1 MTITGKLVFIM
12 IILIMYS
19 FSFVLSRNTSVK
31 AIEKLFLIFFS
42 ISLIGAIIFSD
53 QIWILLPRLL
63 QVYKGSD
70 SVLYLFIIVSTSFN
84 IIVLRKFIE
93 IETKLNKIVQKI
105 SLENIKLIKDLNDK

>member
-1 MTITGKLVFIM
+1 
-12 IILIMYS
+12 MYS
-19 FSFVLSRNTSVK
+19 FSFVLSRSASVR

-53 QIWILLPRLL
+53 QVWILLPKLL

-93 IETKLNKIVQKI
+93 VDTKLNRIVQKI
-105 SLENIKLIKDLNDK
+105 SADESTFSKRTN